1 MTRCVGRDEG
11 EGLWHARNQSDK
23 HMLPHHI
30 MVRNARQADRQ
41 KRTNFAD
48 CLLIWHIGRKHS
60 ISISERLFF
69 LAATLDRKEAR
80 LFLRHLR
87 GEQQS
92 FSRSDSYV
100 GVRWSLSP
108 AASNTHN
115 DIFHFT
121 RKSSNYGGWLL
132 FIYIYVVIFA
142 TSTTLFP
149 VVGQKSCPETRAVE
163 PPPAPVPK
171 PHTFTAFR
179 HFTMS
184 PFPNIVSPL
193 PEINAENGEIV
204 VGLERKSRQG
214 KSWEKE
220 NERVDRDCG
229 IRGMTR

>member
-1 MTRCVGRDEG
+1 MNPDNKQWSVNLYHQEEADLLVPYRSWVQLAKIAFLSMTRFVGRDEG

-80 LFLRHLR
+80 WFLRHLR

-115 DIFHFT
+115 DFFYFT
-121 RKSSNYGGWLL
+121 KSLL
-132 FIYIYVVIFA
+132 
-142 TSTTLFP
+142 L
-149 VVGQKSCPETRAVE
+149 G
-163 PPPAPVPK
+163 
-171 PHTFTAFR
+171 
-179 HFTMS
+179 TMLK
-184 PFPNIVSPL
+184 F
-193 PEINAENGEIV
+193 
-204 VGLERKSRQG
+204 
-214 KSWEKE
+214 W
-220 NERVDRDCG
+220 
-229 IRGMTR
+229 

>member
-1 MTRCVGRDEG
+1 MNPDNKQWLVNLYHQEEAGLLTATGRSWVQLAKIAFLSMTKCVGRDEG

-80 LFLRHLR
+80 WFLRHLR

-115 DIFHFT
+115 DF
-121 RKSSNYGGWLL
+121 LL
-132 FIYIYVVIFA
+132 F
-142 TSTTLFP
+142 
-149 VVGQKSCPETRAVE
+149 
-163 PPPAPVPK
+163 
-171 PHTFTAFR
+171 H
-179 HFTMS
+179 
-184 PFPNIVSPL
+184 
-193 PEINAENGEIV
+193 
-204 VGLERKSRQG
+204 
-214 KSWEKE
+214 
-220 NERVDRDCG
+220 
-229 IRGMTR
+229 

>member
-1 MTRCVGRDEG
+1 MTRCVGRDVG

-30 MVRNARQADRQ
+30 MVRNGRQADRQ

-80 LFLRHLR
+80 WFLRHLR

-108 AASNTHN
+108 AASNTHS
-115 DIFHFT
+115 DFFYFA
-121 RKSSNYGGWLL
+121 KSLL
-132 FIYIYVVIFA
+132 FGTLFKFWWLVGIYIFA
-142 TSTTLFP
+142 LWFLPP
-149 VVGQKSCPETRAVE
+149 VQPYSLLLVRNR
-163 PPPAPVPK
+163 VPK
-171 PHTFTAFR
+171 PEPWNPR
-179 HFTMS
+179 L
-184 PFPNIVSPL
+184 PL
-193 PEINAENGEIV
+193 
-204 VGLERKSRQG
+204 SRNRTLLPH
-214 KSWEKE
+214 SDTLPCH
-220 NERVDRDCG
+220 RFL
-229 IRGMTR
+229 I

>member
-1 MTRCVGRDEG
+1 MTPPLSPFPSRRWCPKTILWKMKDAFWSCYVVSQVIRVCNDWRIDAAVNEPWQQTVTGESISSRRNRLMGSWPTGRSLVQLAKIAILSMTMCE
-11 EGLWHARNQSDK
+11 WWRHARNQSDK

-30 MVRNARQADRQ
+30 MVRNTRQADRQ

-80 LFLRHLR
+80 WFLRHLR

-115 DIFHFT
+115 DFFSFH
-121 RKSSNYGGWLL
+121 
-132 FIYIYVVIFA
+132 
-142 TSTTLFP
+142 
-149 VVGQKSCPETRAVE
+149 
-163 PPPAPVPK
+163 
-171 PHTFTAFR
+171 
-179 HFTMS
+179 
-184 PFPNIVSPL
+184 
-193 PEINAENGEIV
+193 
-204 VGLERKSRQG
+204 
-214 KSWEKE
+214 
-220 NERVDRDCG
+220 
-229 IRGMTR
+229 

>member
-80 LFLRHLR
+80 WFLRHLR

-108 AASNTHN
+108 AASNTHS
-115 DIFHFT
+115 DFFFISLRAYFLGQC
-121 RKSSNYGGWLL
+121 SNFGGWLVS
-132 FIYIYVVIFA
+132 IYLRCDFCHQYNLIPCCWSEIVSRNQSRGTPA
-142 TSTTLFP
+142 CP
-149 VVGQKSCPETRAVE
+149 CPETA
-163 PPPAPVPK
+163 
-171 PHTFTAFR
+171 
-179 HFTMS
+179 HFYRIPTLYHVT
-184 PFPNIVSPL
+184 VS
-193 PEINAENGEIV
+193 
-204 VGLERKSRQG
+204 
-214 KSWEKE
+214 
-220 NERVDRDCG
+220 
-229 IRGMTR
+229 